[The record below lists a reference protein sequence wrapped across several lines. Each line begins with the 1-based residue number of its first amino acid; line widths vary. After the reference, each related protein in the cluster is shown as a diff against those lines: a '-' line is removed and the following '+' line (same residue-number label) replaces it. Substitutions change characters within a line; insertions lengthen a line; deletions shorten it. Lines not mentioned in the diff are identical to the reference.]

1 MIMDI
6 LYTDLGLFPLKW
18 GKGSLHPTYK
28 KRQVHPNYNV
38 LCIIS
43 VKSGET
49 PNNLLGHRKIAR
61 SQFLSYS

>member
-1 MIMDI
+1 MPMSMDI
-6 LYTDLGLFPLKW
+6 IYTDLGHSIRLIKE
-18 GKGSLHPTYK
+18 
-28 KRQVHPNYNV
+28 RQVHPNYNV

-61 SQFLSYS
+61 SQFLSYSWVTKPKS